1 MRARRSRLSYAS
13 LAIQLGA
20 LAAALASVVALS
32 ALNSACTSGTT
43 PNCDAG
49 QMCDPYPPADAGDG
63 GAVESSTQGG

>member
-1 MRARRSRLSYAS
+1 MRGRRSWLSSAS
-13 LAIQLGA
+13 LVLA

-32 ALNSACTSGTT
+32 ALNTACTSGTT

-63 GAVESSTQGG
+63 GVVESSTQGG

>member
-1 MRARRSRLSYAS
+1 L
-13 LAIQLGA
+13 A
-20 LAAALASVVALS
+20 LAAALGSVLALS
-32 ALNSACTSGTT
+32 ALNTACTSGTT

>member
-1 MRARRSRLSYAS
+1 MRGRRSWLSSAS
-13 LAIQLGA
+13 LALA
-20 LAAALASVVALS
+20 LAAALGSVLALS
-32 ALNSACTSGTT
+32 ALNTACTSGTT